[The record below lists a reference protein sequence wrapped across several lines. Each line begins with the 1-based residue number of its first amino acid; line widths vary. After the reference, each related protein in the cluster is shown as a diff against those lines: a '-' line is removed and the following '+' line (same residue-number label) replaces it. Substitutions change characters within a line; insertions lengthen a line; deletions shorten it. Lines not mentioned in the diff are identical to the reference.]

1 MQSLILFSIGLFGFI
16 QLAHG
21 QIITDK
27 NTGQIITFSSKKAG
41 AEIDTWQGGERTQI
55 SKWDQLPTLSNVSQ
69 PSLIAYLPEDSKRN
83 GTAMIIAP
91 GGGFHLLSIDNEG
104 NHVAKWCVEN
114 GITAFVLKYRLVPT
128 GEDPD
133 VEFSE
138 KLKNG
143 QEEMDREM
151 APYIELAKA
160 DALAAI
166 AYVRATAEKYN
177 IKTDKIGI
185 IGFSAGGTLAAA
197 AGLEYTS
204 DLNRPDF
211 IAPIYGALHILE
223 LKKLPSDPMPLF
235 LAVASD
241 DLFGFQ
247 NQSIVIYKTWNEAK
261 MPAEMHIYEKGNHGF
276 GMRKQNLPSDNWII
290 AFKAWMKSNKF

>member
-1 MQSLILFSIGLFGFI
+1 MILSICIFGFI
-16 QLAHG
+16 PLSQG
-21 QIITDK
+21 QTSKNNVTSQIIPL
-27 NTGQIITFSSKKAG
+27 SSKMAN
-41 AEIDTWQGGERTQI
+41 ADIDIWKGGERTQI
-55 SKWDQLPTLSNVSQ
+55 SKWDQLPTVSNVSQ
-69 PSLIAYLPEDSKRN
+69 PSLIVYQPEKSKSN

-104 NHVAKWCVEN
+104 NNVAKWCVKN

-133 VEFSE
+133 KEFSE

-166 AYVRATAEKYN
+166 AYVRANAEKYN

-204 DLNRPDF
+204 EANRPDF
-211 IAPIYGALHILE
+211 IAPIYGALHVLDLTKIPA
-223 LKKLPSDPMPLF
+223 KPMPLF

-247 NQSIVIYKTWNEAK
+247 NQAIDIYKTWNAAK
-261 MPAEMHIYEKGNHGF
+261 VPAEIHIYEKGNHGF
-276 GMRKQNLPSDNWII
+276 GMRKLNLPSDHWIET
-290 AFKAWMKSNKF
+290 FRVWMKSNGF